1 MSNQYGRLGAALL
14 TGVAIGCS
22 TGEDSAARTDTRT
35 AADTASG
42 HTTNADVPASHTPTT
57 VAGGSDS
64 LAEGDV
70 RIVTQSGQFDLALIG
85 DSISSGLSP
94 KAIQGV
100 RAETDT
106 MRVSGTGFAAE
117 IEKMVKGT
125 VQDAVGKRVSFPLSE
140 VREVRYDGE
149 KLVFEWAGEPR
160 KIFDQAKVNGKPF
173 LASFTPEDARR
184 FAAAVAARK
193 GKPRHL

>member
-1 MSNQYGRLGAALL
+1 MSNQCRRLVGALL
-14 TGVAIGCS
+14 IGVAIGCS
-22 TGEDSAARTDTRT
+22 TGEDGATRTDPRT
-35 AADTASG
+35 AADSASG
-42 HTTNADVPASHTPTT
+42 HATNADVPATPTST
-57 VAGGSDS
+57 TAAGGSDS

-94 KAIQGV
+94 KAMQEV

-106 MRVSGTGFAAE
+106 MRVSGTGFGAE

-125 VQDAVGKRVSFPLSE
+125 VHDAVGKRVSFPLSE

-173 LASFTPEDARR
+173 LASFAPEDARR
-184 FAAAVAARK
+184 FAAAVTARK
-193 GKPRHL
+193 VKPRHL